1 MFKVQQIDHVELFV
15 PERYEAARW
24 YERTLGLQVVP
35 ECEPWAVD
43 GGPLMISSDDGSTKL
58 ALFTGQSGPGGS
70 KDAFY
75 RVAFRVTGGGFA
87 EFLRRLPELG
97 LTNSRKQPVTADSV
111 VDHQQAFSIY
121 FDDPWGH
128 LLEVTTYDYARSRH
142 GSGEMS
148 EQSGSEPGLRTPT
161 SIGTWQDRAS
171 KNAAFMKTCKSA
183 TC

>member
-15 PERYEAARW
+15 PERYEAARL

-43 GGPLMISSDDGSTKL
+43 GGPLMISSDGGSTKL
-58 ALFTGQSGPGGS
+58 ALFTGQPGPGGS

-97 LTNSRKQPVTADSV
+97 LTNSRQQPVTADSV
-111 VDHQQAFSIY
+111 VDHQQAS
-121 FDDPWGH
+121 
-128 LLEVTTYDYARSRH
+128 RS
-142 GSGEMS
+142 
-148 EQSGSEPGLRTPT
+148 T
-161 SIGTWQDRAS
+161 STIRGDTSS
-171 KNAAFMKTCKSA
+171 K
-183 TC
+183 